1 MECLLTEPIRKEV
14 FSYMSGVLTNKQHK
28 SIIVN
33 GYSDHVHVF
42 FGLNPTMSIS
52 DIVSDLKRSSSLFIN
67 EKKWYKG
74 TFQWQEGYGAFSY
87 SKSYIETVYN
97 YILNQKEHHKK
108 IRLRKSIWFCY
119 KSLILNMMIGF
130 CLNSLIMY
138 NYECPTGII

>member
-33 GYSDHVHVF
+33 GYSYHVHVF

-67 EKKWYKG
+67 KKNG
-74 TFQWQEGYGAFSY
+74 
-87 SKSYIETVYN
+87 
-97 YILNQKEHHKK
+97 LREHFNG
-108 IRLRKSIWFCY
+108 RKDTGLF
-119 KSLILNMMIGF
+119 LIVNHI
-130 CLNSLIMY
+130 
-138 NYECPTGII
+138 